1 MNVLIV
7 ALVALTQMSGKVVS
21 IADGDTLTVRTADK
35 TVKVRLVHIDAPE
48 SGQPFGS
55 RSKQNLSDLTFG
67 KTVELIGSGKDRY
80 GRLLAVVKVD
90 GLEVNLEQ
98 IKAGL
103 AWAFIEYKPPL
114 NYVEAEKRARAARAG
129 LWSDRQPVAPWDYR
143 KQSRA
148 KQKKAG

>member
-67 KTVELIGSGKDRY
+67 KTVELIGTETDRY

-98 IKAGL
+98 ISLHQQGL
-103 AWAFIEYKPPL
+103 TKIKMSSPL
-114 NYVEAEKRARAARAG
+114 MMAVILQLTA
-129 LWSDRQPVAPWDYR
+129 LPS
-143 KQSRA
+143 
-148 KQKKAG
+148 

>member
-67 KTVELIGSGKDRY
+67 KTVDLIGSEKDRY

-98 IKAGL
+98 VKAGL
-103 AWAFIEYKPPL
+103 AWAYLEYKPPV
-114 NYVEAEKRARAARAG
+114 NYVEAEKRARAARAS

-143 KQSRA
+143 KA
-148 KQKKAG
+148 KRKKAG

>member
-7 ALVALTQMSGKVVS
+7 ALVALTQLSGKVVS

-67 KTVELIGSGKDRY
+67 KTVDLIGTEKDRY

-98 IKAGL
+98 VKAGL

-148 KQKKAG
+148 KRKKAG